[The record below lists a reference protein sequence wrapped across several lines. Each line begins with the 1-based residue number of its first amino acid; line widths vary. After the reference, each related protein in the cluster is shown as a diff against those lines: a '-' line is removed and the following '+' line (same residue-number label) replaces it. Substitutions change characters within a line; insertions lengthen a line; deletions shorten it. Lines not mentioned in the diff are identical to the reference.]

1 MLLGKKK
8 YGLRALGSDLV
19 ELLRR
24 FWILLSYLGA
34 AGLWTGTIT
43 AALTGKVPDGV
54 TAWMTAGVWML
65 LYQEWQLRKAI
76 KNAEPG
82 VEYWRRVAIM
92 WSVRLHIICNLFVI
106 VVLWRRIISTHQQ
119 LSNLDQLSLSICVV
133 CLTATF
139 VAVKLFGISRPIAL
153 FLYAVFSRVIE
164 QAAVAFSPTVAKLP
178 PATVYG
184 LLVVA
189 SVIAIN
195 MGLELGAASRAY
207 RKNAKKRTRQAK
219 RALSWAFGSAAL
231 NEAAAG
237 LVNVSW
243 QLAR

>member
-1 MLLGKKK
+1 MLLGKEK
-8 YGLRALGSDLV
+8 YDLRTLGSDAV
-19 ELLRR
+19 EFVRR
-24 FWILLSYLGA
+24 LWILLSYLGA
-34 AGLWTGTIT
+34 AGLWAGTIT
-43 AALTGKVPDGV
+43 TALSKKVPDGV

-65 LYQEWQLRKAI
+65 FYQEWQLRQAVKLA
-76 KNAEPG
+76 KPG

-106 VVLWRRIISTHQQ
+106 VVLWYRIITTHQQ
-119 LSNLDQLSLSICVV
+119 LSELDQLSLTICVV
-133 CLTATF
+133 CLAVTF
-139 VAVKLFGISRPIAL
+139 VAVKLFGISKPVAL

-164 QAAVAFSPTVAKLP
+164 QAAVAFSPTIAKLP

-195 MGLELGAASRAY
+195 MCLELSAASRAY
-207 RKNAKKRTRQAK
+207 RRNPKKRTRQAN
-219 RALSWAFGSAAL
+219 RALAWAFGSATL